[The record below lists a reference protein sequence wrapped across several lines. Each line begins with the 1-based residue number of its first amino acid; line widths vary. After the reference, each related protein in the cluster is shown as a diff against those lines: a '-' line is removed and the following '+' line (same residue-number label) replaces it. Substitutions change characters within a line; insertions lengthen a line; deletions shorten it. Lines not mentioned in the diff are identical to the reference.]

1 MEKDGEKN
9 IIVKIHNVKTTLRID
24 VLNLLKVF
32 FTEGFP
38 YYSEDCIDL
47 PNQYDPNEDNQPA
60 MRVYLEIRKP
70 LISILTETM
79 INHDQDVIC
88 LSTDLVLLYKKEKI
102 SRARKDLYKNYC
114 YYYNKLSTCNEKDK
128 KLLEKD
134 IFSDSKDIYLLTV
147 WLYDICP
154 YVCNLNDILNLQ
166 KVSNFVFPKRKLMNY
181 FNFNFE
187 NKTVLQYSHPHNY
200 IQSFKT
206 HMDINR
212 ITLKISYRDLVL
224 FLKAAEFNSSIMDNN
239 YTEKINNMTNQDRR
253 GNKNVL
259 TENEMNPIE
268 GNNITRASELL
279 RSSKKISLTKRI
291 TEKEQKCSKNDVV
304 IDKGMGT
311 MELETSGLQIVI

>member
-1 MEKDGEKN
+1 
-9 IIVKIHNVKTTLRID
+9 
-24 VLNLLKVF
+24 
-32 FTEGFP
+32 
-38 YYSEDCIDL
+38 
-47 PNQYDPNEDNQPA
+47 
-60 MRVYLEIRKP
+60 
-70 LISILTETM
+70 
-79 INHDQDVIC
+79 
-88 LSTDLVLLYKKEKI
+88 
-102 SRARKDLYKNYC
+102 
-114 YYYNKLSTCNEKDK
+114 
-128 KLLEKD
+128 
-134 IFSDSKDIYLLTV
+134 
-147 WLYDICP
+147 
-154 YVCNLNDILNLQ
+154 
-166 KVSNFVFPKRKLMNY
+166 
-181 FNFNFE
+181 
-187 NKTVLQYSHPHNY
+187 
-200 IQSFKT
+200 
-206 HMDINR
+206 MDINR